1 MHVKYRFRISA
12 NVFKNNLDIEPQNE
26 LYSPFKFSAR
36 VAESKGETF
45 TLGFCDSSR
54 ASWDRCFGADF

>member
-45 TLGFCDSSR
+45 TLGFCD
-54 ASWDRCFGADF
+54 